1 MGGWSPLMLTNAQ
14 MLVRMGLLGFYPIM
28 VLTTFTSVPDP
39 VGIVLENVGANS
51 QMFRVLVSWLL

>member
-1 MGGWSPLMLTNAQ
+1 MLTDAQ

-39 VGIVLENVGANS
+39 VGTVLENVGANS